1 MLASGIGNT
10 EIMISVFA
18 FNLLWI
24 FIDVY
29 QMATN
34 ANIDHSWQLRLA
46 HAWRPGTGADRWANI
61 TASIISA
68 TLSYSAVF
76 IMCASMAL
84 GGLFIYALMYVRLR
98 KTIPALI
105 DAS

>member
-34 ANIDHSWQLRLA
+34 ANIDHSW
-46 HAWRPGTGADRWANI
+46 
-61 TASIISA
+61 
-68 TLSYSAVF
+68 
-76 IMCASMAL
+76 
-84 GGLFIYALMYVRLR
+84 
-98 KTIPALI
+98 
-105 DAS
+105 